1 MGTLLVPVDTTNRGG
16 LAVMVVEQMA
26 KTAGHDI
33 VVLGVAELAETSDQA
48 DEARQS
54 LELVMD
60 QSMRRLEGAGIRMSI
75 AQHGDLVEAI
85 DEAVHEFGVDEVV
98 VEGPMLEAWSTSALD
113 DLAETIR
120 ARTGVGVTVVDPEG
134 MGVDISPA

>member
-1 MGTLLVPVDTTNRGG
+1 MGTLLVPVDTSNRGG
-16 LAVMVVEQMA
+16 LAVMVAEQMA

-33 VVLGVAELAETSDQA
+33 VVLGVAELAETSTQA

-60 QSMRRLEGAGIRMSI
+60 QSMRRLEGAAIRMSI
-75 AQHGDLVEAI
+75 AQNGDLVEAI
-85 DEAVHEFGVDEVV
+85 NEAVHEFGVDEVV

-134 MGVDISPA
+134 LGVDISPA